1 MRPPKPKGKAQPPV
15 PVSQGALAS
24 AEAILVSQLPAYARN
39 SRTHSAEQVEEILA
53 SILEFGWTM
62 PVLYDAQGMVA
73 GHGRAEAAE
82 LGYSRGLTLH
92 MAPGPKAGGSPI
104 PAGCVPALDCSG
116 WSEAQ
121 RRAYIIADNRLA
133 EKAGWDAGLLRVEL
147 AFLETVPDFDVSLTG
162 FESLAA
168 LDKIMPVLGQNPI
181 GDVPEDNYQEQF
193 GVIVICRDEAEQRA
207 LYERFRDEGLGREVK
222 VVKT

>member
-1 MRPPKPKGKAQPPV
+1 MKAPKPKKAPIPT
-15 PVSQGALAS
+15 PLGELAS
-24 AEAILVSQLPAYARN
+24 AQAVRVAELPAYARN
-39 SRTHSAEQVEEILA
+39 SRTHSEDQVEEILA

-82 LGYSRGLTLH
+82 LAYSRGLALH
-92 MAPGPKAGGSPI
+92 MAPGPKAGGASI
-104 PAGCVPALDCSG
+104 PEGCVPALDCSG

>member
-1 MRPPKPKGKAQPPV
+1 MTKRKTTIEPGAVLTSARAV
-15 PVSQGALAS
+15 P
-24 AEAILVSQLPAYARN
+24 ISQLPAYARN
-39 SRTHSAEQVEEILA
+39 SRTHSPEQVEEIAA
-53 SILEFGWTM
+53 SILEFGWTI

-82 LGYSRGLTLH
+82 LAYSRGETLY
-92 MAPGPKAGGSPI
+92 MAPGKDGGGDEI
-104 PAGCVPALDCSG
+104 PHGHVPAIDCTG

-133 EKAGWDAGLLRVEL
+133 EKAGWDGGLLRVEL
-147 AFLETVPDFDVSLTG
+147 EFLEKVPGFDVSLTG
-162 FESLAA
+162 FESLKS
-168 LDKIMPVLGQNPI
+168 LDKLMPVMGANPI
-181 GDVPEDNYQEQF
+181 GDVPENNYQEQF
-193 GVIVICRDEAEQRA
+193 GVIVICESEAEQRA